1 MVLAGSPVFKYG
13 HDGMSDEDLEKL
25 WISQGA
31 PVDYEDLIA
40 SWSSRVEMIAK
51 KYGFKGEDLE
61 DIKSLI
67 FMQFFAGNY
76 FKIYDPRK
84 AKFSTF
90 MYNFITKR
98 VLQQVSKRTRD
109 PLYASV
115 PLAIG
120 PLQDPGEVIL
130 DLVQLV
136 APRMEDKVESTEIIQ
151 EIRKALGELPQ
162 RGKRNLLA
170 LFDMMIL
177 DWPRSAMAEVLGVS
191 EATVCLMIKDLRETE
206 AIQLL
211 KWS

>member
-1 MVLAGSPVFKYG
+1 MVLAGSPAYKYG
-13 HDGMSDEDLEKL
+13 HEDMSDEDMEKL

-31 PVDYEDLIA
+31 PLDFEDLVS

-51 KYGFKGEDLE
+51 KYAFRGEDLE
-61 DIKSLI
+61 DIKSMI
-67 FMQFFAGNY
+67 FEQFYAGDY

-84 AKFSTF
+84 SKFSTF

-120 PLQDPGEVIL
+120 PVQDPGEIVI
-130 DLVQLV
+130 DLVQAI

-177 DWPRSAMAEVLGVS
+177 DWPRSAIAEVLDVS
-191 EATVCLMIKDLRETE
+191 EATVCLMIKDLRETN

>member
-1 MVLAGSPVFKYG
+1 MVLAAVPAYKYG
-13 HDGMSDEDLEKL
+13 HEGMSDEDLGIL
-25 WISQGA
+25 WIAQGA
-31 PVDYEDLIA
+31 PSDFQDLVS

-51 KYGFKGEDLE
+51 KYGFRGEDLE

-67 FMQFFAGNY
+67 FEQFYTGKY
-76 FKIYDPRK
+76 FEIYDPRK

-109 PLYASV
+109 PLHGSV

-120 PLQDPGEVIL
+120 PVQDPGEIII
-130 DLVQLV
+130 DLVQLA
-136 APRMEDKVESTEIIQ
+136 APRMEDKVESTEVIQ
-151 EIRKALGELPQ
+151 EIRRALGALPQ

-177 DWPRSAMAEVLGVS
+177 DWPRSAMAQMLGVS
-191 EATVCLMIKDLRETE
+191 EATVCLMIKDLRDTS